1 MFLHFPIYFNY
12 TSLQFFLQIEGF
24 GTVQFLHRR
33 VAMQEG
39 KALCKAPPFI
49 KNEWLACHFFQK
61 LLPSSQTPRAFQAKK
76 WVRNA
81 SVPLRKAESFFCQLH
96 LKNLVKIYYFNWSK
110 NNLFKHKKLKDRWK
124 KNLFFCN
131 LTNILQFIKSNKKNL
146 QKIKNYYWRFKE
158 VKVQYY

>member
-49 KNEWLACHFFQK
+49 KNEWLACHFFK
-61 LLPSSQTPRAFQAKK
+61 ITAELSSAEGFSGKKNEFLMRAFHFAKP
-76 WVRNA
+76 NHFSA
-81 SVPLRKAESFFCQLH
+81 S
-96 LKNLVKIYYFNWSK
+96 
-110 NNLFKHKKLKDRWK
+110 
-124 KNLFFCN
+124 
-131 LTNILQFIKSNKKNL
+131 FI
-146 QKIKNYYWRFKE
+146 
-158 VKVQYY
+158 